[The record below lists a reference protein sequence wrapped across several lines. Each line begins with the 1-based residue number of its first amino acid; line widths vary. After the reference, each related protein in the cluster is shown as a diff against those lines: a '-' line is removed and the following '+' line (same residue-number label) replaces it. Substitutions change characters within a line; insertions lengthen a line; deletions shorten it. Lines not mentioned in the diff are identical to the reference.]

1 MKTLARVQNLTLRE
15 AFEARVHREIVRS
28 VRPVKPTRKGGRK

>member
-15 AFEARVHREIVRS
+15 AFEARILRDVVRT
-28 VRPVKPTRKGGRK
+28 VRPAKSTRKGGRK